1 MHFIHMVLKVS
12 FARKLFST
20 LVAFARN
27 CKISVPKIEYP
38 HARALSY
45 GSQGFICKEIIF
57 HIGCN
62 CQQLSNQRA
71 ENIVNIHVHF
81 VHMVPQGIF
90 VLCLIWSFFLCSFG
104 RQRFK
109 SEEWRESDG
118 GNVNFYVCFKFQR
131 LWHYEV
137 AMITIVL

>member
-1 MHFIHMVLKVS
+1 MERELVNLSINMHLHFINMVLKVS

-27 CKISVPKIEYP
+27 FKISVPKIEYQ

-71 ENIVNIHVHF
+71 ENIVNIHVHCSLRSYGSPGYRF
-81 VHMVPQGIF
+81 V
-90 VLCLIWSFFLCSFG
+90 S
-104 RQRFK
+104 
-109 SEEWRESDG
+109 
-118 GNVNFYVCFKFQR
+118 
-131 LWHYEV
+131 
-137 AMITIVL
+137 